1 MTEMVRLSN
10 VSYSIESHVLIN
22 GVSLRVDKGEFVA
35 LAGENGAGK
44 STLLK
49 LIMGLI
55 KPSDGDILI
64 EGTSTRRQK
73 VSTLARS
80 VGYLFQNPD
89 RQLFGATIRQELTFG
104 LDFLGV
110 SKDDGERRVNET
122 LELLNLNPDR
132 APTSLSRGE
141 RQRVALASLF
151 VRRPTLLLLDEPTT
165 GLDYRECS
173 QMMNQVAALNR
184 ESGVTV
190 LMITHDMEVALDF
203 SERMMVL
210 SEGKLIADGATR
222 SVMRDETSLRRASL
236 VPAQMVALAQ
246 RLGLAPGEADDAE
259 SLADWIADNARGGA
273 DDARHS

>member
-1 MTEMVRLSN
+1 MTEMIRLSN
-10 VSYSIESHVLIN
+10 VSYSIESHALIS
-22 GVSLRVDKGEFVA
+22 GVNLRVDKGEFAA

-110 SKDDGERRVNET
+110 SKDDGERRVNES
-122 LELLNLNPDR
+122 LELLNLDPDR

-141 RQRVALASLF
+141 RQRVALARLF
-151 VRRPTLLLLDEPTT
+151 
-165 GLDYRECS
+165 
-173 QMMNQVAALNR
+173 
-184 ESGVTV
+184 
-190 LMITHDMEVALDF
+190 
-203 SERMMVL
+203 
-210 SEGKLIADGATR
+210 
-222 SVMRDETSLRRASL
+222 
-236 VPAQMVALAQ
+236 
-246 RLGLAPGEADDAE
+246 
-259 SLADWIADNARGGA
+259 
-273 DDARHS
+273 

>member
-1 MTEMVRLSN
+1 
-10 VSYSIESHVLIN
+10 
-22 GVSLRVDKGEFVA
+22 
-35 LAGENGAGK
+35 
-44 STLLK
+44 
-49 LIMGLI
+49 
-55 KPSDGDILI
+55 
-64 EGTSTRRQK
+64 
-73 VSTLARS
+73 
-80 VGYLFQNPD
+80 
-89 RQLFGATIRQELTFG
+89 
-104 LDFLGV
+104 
-110 SKDDGERRVNET
+110 
-122 LELLNLNPDR
+122 
-132 APTSLSRGE
+132 
-141 RQRVALASLF
+141 SLF

-203 SERMMVL
+203 ASRMMVL
-210 SEGKLIADGATR
+210 SGGKLITDGATR

-273 DDARHS
+273 YDARHS